1 MNFHSSPAPLRSRLS
16 FLSKSLAVGAIS
28 LSAVSEGRAD
38 VTMPPIFGDHMV
50 LQSGVPLTVW
60 GWAEPGEKVN
70 VQIGGAT
77 ASAEADSNRKWRVK
91 LSPLPENSQP
101 TTMTVRG
108 KNTVVLSD
116 VLVGD
121 VWLCSGQSN
130 MEFGVGATSLKGV
143 KLQDEPQMRLFTV
156 PRSIKPFPSEGEM
169 AAPTAESPLSG
180 KWLVATVDN
189 VMKGGQWQGFSAVGY
204 YFGNFI
210 HAKTK
215 KPVGMIASVWGG
227 TPAQPWISLEGL
239 QSDPRLK
246 GEADSV
252 PRYRASYD
260 QNLKKYDEEM
270 KKWKAAVAEWEKKAG
285 YPLNEY
291 ARHVKDWG
299 HEADKLK
306 AAGQPVPPRPEQPP
320 REPRDFA
327 NNNQVSTAL
336 FNGMIAPLIPYGIKG
351 ALWYQGESSAS
362 QPQHYQAQL
371 PALIADWRKKWGY
384 GDFPF
389 FIVQLPNFIQGGE
402 QPVMPPDSPSVWATM
417 REAQKNIASS
427 VPNTDLAV
435 TTDLAAIKV
444 SLHPWDK
451 WDVAERLSLL
461 ARKKVYGEPNLVTHG
476 PVYKSQTVEGNKVR
490 ITFEPESIGGG
501 LVLDNPPQ
509 HLYYAVDLPRP
520 TAPPK
525 DLTGFAIAGADN
537 HFVEASAF
545 IDKDNTVVVSSDK
558 VPNPVS
564 VRYDWADNPRGD
576 LYNKEGLP
584 AGPFRTDAI
593 PLGTK

>member
-1 MNFHSSPAPLRSRLS
+1 MNFHTSPAPLLSRLS
-16 FLSKSLAVGAIS
+16 FFSKSLAGAIS
-28 LSAVSEGRAD
+28 LSAIAHLHAD

-70 VQIGGAT
+70 VQIAGVTAT
-77 ASAEADSNRKWRVK
+77 GEADKDRKWRIK

-101 TTMTVRG
+101 TTMTIRG

-130 MEFGVGATSLKGV
+130 MEFGLGATSLKGI
-143 KLQDEPQMRLFTV
+143 KLQDEPQIRLFTV
-156 PRSIKPFPSEGEM
+156 PRSIRPYPSEGEM
-169 AAPTAESPLSG
+169 APPTPESPLSG

-189 VMKGGQWQGFSAVGY
+189 AMKGGQWQGFSAVGY

-215 KPVGMIASVWGG
+215 MPVGMIASVWGG

-252 PRYRASYD
+252 PRYRASYE

-270 KKWKAAVAEWEKKAG
+270 KKWKVEVAEWEKKAG

-327 NNNQVSTAL
+327 NNNQVSSAL
-336 FNGMIAPLIPYGIKG
+336 FNGMIAPLIPYAIKG

-362 QPQHYQAQL
+362 QPLHYQALL
-371 PALIADWRKKWGY
+371 PALIADWRKKWGV

-389 FIVQLPNFIQGGE
+389 FIVQLPNFIQGGQ
-402 QPVMPPDSPSVWATM
+402 QPIMPPDSPSVWAAM
-417 REAQKNIASS
+417 REAQKNIAAAVS
-427 VPNTDLAV
+427 NTDLAV
-435 TTDLAAIKV
+435 TIDLAAIKV

-461 ARKKVYGEPNLVTHG
+461 ARKKVYGEPNLVAHG

-490 ITFEPESIGGG
+490 ITFEPDSIGGG
-501 LVLDNPPQ
+501 LSLDNPPL
-509 HLYYAVDLPRP
+509 HLYYAVELPRP
-520 TAPPK
+520 STPPQ
-525 DLTGFAIAGADN
+525 DLTGFVIRRSGQSFRGSQSL
-537 HFVEASAF
+537 HRQ
-545 IDKDNTVVVSSDK
+545 DNTVVVSSEK
-558 VPNPVS
+558 VANPVS
-564 VRYDWADNPRGD
+564 VRYDWADNPHGD

>member
-1 MNFHSSPAPLRSRLS
+1 MKFSTSPVSLPSRLS
-16 FLSKSLAVGAIS
+16 FFS
-28 LSAVSEGRAD
+28 LSCAAGILGLAAVTQLHAE
-38 VTMPPIFGDHMV
+38 VTVPPIFGDHMV

-60 GWAEPGEKVN
+60 GWAEPGEKVS
-70 VQIGGAT
+70 VQIAGAT
-77 ASAEADSNRKWRVK
+77 ATAEADSNRKWRVK
-91 LSPLPENSQP
+91 LQPLPENSQP
-101 TTMTVRG
+101 TTMTIRG
-108 KNTVVLSD
+108 RNTLTLSD
-116 VLVGD
+116 VVVGD

-130 MEFGVGATSLKGV
+130 MEFDVGATSLKGITL
-143 KLQDEPQMRLFTV
+143 KDESQIRLFTV
-156 PRSIKPFPSEGEM
+156 PRWIKPVPSEGEM
-169 AAPTAESPLSG
+169 AAPTSENPLSG

-215 KPVGMIASVWGG
+215 KPVGMISAVWGG

-252 PRYRASYD
+252 PRYRASYE
-260 QNLKKYDEEM
+260 QNLKKYDEEL
-270 KKWKAAVAEWEKKAG
+270 KKWKVDVAEWEKKVG
-285 YPLNEY
+285 YPINEY

-327 NNNQVSTAL
+327 NNNQVSSAL

-351 ALWYQGESSAS
+351 ALWYQGESSAA

-402 QPVMPPDSPSVWATM
+402 QPVMPPDSPSVWAAM
-417 REAQKNIASS
+417 REAQKSIAGS
-427 VPNTDLAV
+427 VSNADLAV

-461 ARKKVYGEPNLVTHG
+461 ARKKVYGEPNLVAHG
-476 PVYKSQTVEGNKVR
+476 PIYKSHAVEGNKVR
-490 ITFEPESIGGG
+490 ISFEPASIGGG
-501 LVLDNPPQ
+501 LVLDNPPL
-509 HLYYAVDLPRP
+509 HLYYAVELPRP
-520 TAPPK
+520 STPPQ
-525 DLTGFAIAGADN
+525 DLTGFVIAGVDN
-537 HFVEASAF
+537 HFVEAKAF
-545 IDKDNTVVVSSDK
+545 IDKDNTVVVSSEK
-558 VPNPVS
+558 VANPVS
-564 VRYDWADNPRGD
+564 VRYDWADNPHGD